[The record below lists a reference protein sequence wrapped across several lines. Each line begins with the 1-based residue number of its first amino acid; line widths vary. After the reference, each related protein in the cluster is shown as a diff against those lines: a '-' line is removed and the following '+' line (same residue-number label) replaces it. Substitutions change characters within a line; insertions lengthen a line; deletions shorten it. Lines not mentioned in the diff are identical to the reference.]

1 MSNVVQEI
9 QMLRDDIEE
18 LRRRLD
24 KIDLYILVIT
34 KHLAR
39 ADPSAMTRLPDQ
51 GERQP
56 PTLRSS
62 VWAGARWAR

>member
-9 QMLRDDIEE
+9 QMLRDDIED

-24 KIDLYILVIT
+24 KVDRNILVIT

-39 ADPSAMTRLPDQ
+39 ADP
-51 GERQP
+51 
-56 PTLRSS
+56 
-62 VWAGARWAR
+62 ARDEEAA

>member
-24 KIDLYILVIT
+24 KIELYILVIT

-39 ADPSAMTRLPDQ
+39 ADP
-51 GERQP
+51 ERDDE
-56 PTLRSS
+56 
-62 VWAGARWAR
+62 AA

>member
-1 MSNVVQEI
+1 MRNVVQEI

-24 KIDLYILVIT
+24 KVDHYILVIT

-39 ADPSAMTRLPDQ
+39 ADP
-51 GERQP
+51 ERDDE
-56 PTLRSS
+56 
-62 VWAGARWAR
+62 AA